1 MNGSTTDETLGLVKS
16 AQNAQDAIAKAITQ
30 STGLVAYNLEAPSRK
45 LFPVLTPLR
54 NRIPRNTNGKGTAV
68 NWKAI
73 TGINIGMTGPGV
85 SEGNRG
91 GLIGTAVAQYSVAY
105 KGIGLE
111 DYVTFEAEDAGKT
124 FEDVRATAAINLL
137 RATMIAEE
145 GILLGGNTS
154 FALGQ
159 TPTPT
164 VAAVASGG
172 AIGTGVVCSVIC
184 VALTNEGY
192 SRSSL
197 AGGVPQAITKT
208 NADGSTDTFGGGSA
222 IKSAG
227 ANVTTAANN
236 SSITAS
242 VANVPGALG
251 YAWYLGTVGNEK
263 LAAITTIN
271 SVLLTAVPGT
281 GQTAASL
288 DGADHSTNAL
298 VYDGL
303 MTYAANAAN
312 GGYYKSMATGA
323 AGTGTPLTAV
333 AGAGTIQEIEDAFRW
348 FWDHYK
354 LAPDEIYLSAQE
366 LVNITNKVIANGGS
380 PLIRFNMDPTSGH
393 VNISAGALVGTYLN
407 KYTGKLVKL
416 VLHPNAVA
424 GTMMFIT
431 WDTPY
436 PLSGVSNVFE
446 IELRREYYQL
456 DWPIRTRKREMGVYC
471 DGVLKNYVPFAQGV
485 ITNIGN
491 G

>member
-1 MNGSTTDETLGLVKS
+1 MNGGTTQDTLDLVKG
-16 AQNAQDAIAKAITQ
+16 AQGAQDDIAKAITQ
-30 STGLVAYNLEAPSRK
+30 ATGLVAYNLEAPSKK

-54 NRIPRNTNGKGTAV
+54 NKIPRNAKGKGTAV
-68 NWKAI
+68 NWRAI
-73 TGINIGMTGPGV
+73 TGINTGNTGAGV

-91 GLIGTAVAQYSVAY
+91 GLVNTTVSPYTVAY

-111 DYVTFEAEDAGKT
+111 DYVTFESEDAGKT

-145 GILLGGNTS
+145 AVMLGGNTS

-159 TPTPT
+159 TPAPT
-164 VAAVASGG
+164 VAAVGSGG
-172 AIGTGVVCSVIC
+172 AIATGVVCSVIC

-192 SRSSL
+192 NRSSI
-197 AGGVPQAITKT
+197 AGGVPQAITKA

-242 VANVPGALG
+242 VAAVPGAVG
-251 YAWYLGTVGNEK
+251 YAWYLGTVGNER

-271 SVLLTAVPGT
+271 SVLLTAVPGA
-281 GQTAASL
+281 GQLASTL

-303 MTYAANAAN
+303 LTYAMNAAN
-312 GGYYKSMATGA
+312 GGYFKALPTGA
-323 AGTGTPLTAV
+323 AGTGTPLTSTS
-333 AGAGTIQEIEDAFRW
+333 GAGVQEIEDAFRW

-354 LAPDEIYLSAQE
+354 LSPDEIYLSAQE

-380 PLIRFNMDPTSGH
+380 PLIRLNMDATGQH

-407 KYTGKLVKL
+407 KFTGKMVKL

-424 GTMMFIT
+424 GTIMFIT
-431 WDTPY
+431 WETPY
-436 PLSGVSNVFE
+436 PLSEVSNVFE
-446 IELRREYYQL
+446 VELRREYYQL

-485 ITNIGN
+485 LTNIGN

>member
-30 STGLVAYNLEAPSRK
+30 STGLVAYNLEAPSKK

-54 NRIPRNTNGKGTAV
+54 NKIPRNSNGKGTAV

-73 TGINIGMTGPGV
+73 TGINTGMTGAGV

-91 GLIGTAVAQYSVAY
+91 GLVATTVTNYSVGY

-145 GILLGGNTS
+145 STILGANMS
-154 FALGQ
+154 MALGQ

-172 AIGTGVVCSVIC
+172 SIATGVVCSVVC

-192 SRSSL
+192 NRSSL
-197 AGGVPQAITKT
+197 AGGIPQVVSKT
-208 NADGSTDTFGGGSA
+208 NADGSVDTFGGGSA

-242 VANVPGALG
+242 VAPVTGAVG
-251 YAWYLGTVGNEK
+251 YAWYLGTVGAEK

-271 SVLLTAVPGT
+271 SVLLTAVPGA

-288 DGADHSTNAL
+288 DTADHSTNAL
-298 VYDGL
+298 LYDGL
-303 MTYAANAAN
+303 LTYAMNPTS
-312 GGYYKSMATGA
+312 GGYFKQMPNGV
-323 AGTGTPLTAV
+323 AGTGTPLTSTTQAGV
-333 AGAGTIQEIEDAFRW
+333 AEIEAALLW
-348 FWDHYK
+348 FWQTYK
-354 LAPDEIYLSAQE
+354 LSPDEIYLSAQE

-380 PLIRFNMDPTSGH
+380 PILRFNMDATGQH
-393 VNISAGALVGTYLN
+393 VAISAGALVGTYLN
-407 KYTGKLVKL
+407 KFTGKLIKL
-416 VLHPNAVA
+416 VLHPNMVA
-424 GTMMFIT
+424 GTIMFIT
-431 WDTPY
+431 WETPY
-436 PLSGVSNVFE
+436 PVSGVANVFE

-471 DGVLKNYVPFAQGV
+471 DGVLKNYVPFAQGC